1 MHKEMRNGY
10 TTGSCAT
17 AGTKAAILAL
27 QGNIVNEI
35 ELTALSGEV
44 LHIPVKNVELTEFG
58 ARAEI
63 VKDSGD
69 DPDITNGSSVFT
81 EVKINPHAER
91 INFHAGLGIG
101 TVTEPGLSILPG
113 EPAINPGPRK
123 MMTQVVRELLPK
135 DYGCDITI
143 SIPRGVELC
152 KRTLNPILGIKGGI
166 SVIGTTGIVRPMSEE
181 GFKNSLTPQI
191 SVAKAKGFNDIIF
204 VPGKIGEN
212 VATKWGL
219 PTAAMVQTSNFIG
232 HMLEFAADEK
242 IRSVLLF
249 GHIGKLVKVAGGI
262 FYTHSKIA
270 DARLE
275 ILAAYAA
282 MLGMDSKGIDELM
295 HVKTTEAAIPI
306 IASYKLP
313 EKGYYDLLAKRASLR
328 CMQHVFNDFEVGTV
342 MVTLKG
348 ELLGMD
354 DNAKKIGGRLGWDLS
369 KIQNIK

>member
-1 MHKEMRNGY
+1 MRKQMRNGY
-10 TTGSCAT
+10 TTGSCAA
-17 AGTKAAILAL
+17 AGTKASILAL
-27 QGNIVNEI
+27 QGHIVNEI
-35 ELTALSGEV
+35 EIYALSGEL
-44 LHIPVKNVELTEFG
+44 LHIPIKNIDVAGDMAT
-58 ARAEI
+58 AEV

-81 EVKINPHAER
+81 TVKINPHAEA
-91 INFHAGLGIG
+91 INFHAGIGIG
-101 TVTEPGLSILPG
+101 TVTEPGLSIPPG

-123 MMTQVVRELLPK
+123 MMMQVVRELLPK

-191 SVAKAKGFNDIIF
+191 SVAKAKGFEDIIF

-219 PTAAMVQTSNFIG
+219 PAAAMVQTSNFIG

-282 MLGMDSKGIDELM
+282 LLGMDSKGVDELL
-295 HVKTTEAAIPI
+295 HVKTTEAAMPI
-306 IASYKLP
+306 IEAYNLP

-354 DNAKKIGGRLGWDLS
+354 DNAKKIGGRLGWDLN
-369 KIQNIK
+369 KIHIK